1 MTGLVYKELR
11 QNSKALWITALSA
24 PVMLLIILGMTALQ
38 GIAGKGSF
46 TDMFADIAAKDD
58 LPFSMLQFYTAFGP
72 FLAAGF
78 SALMIFNQDETK
90 KWGYFTASHPK
101 GIRSAIY
108 AKYLIVFLLSAAAL
122 ISASLTEML
131 NLLLEHLI
139 LGTAREELIPYTD
152 VYAIVLFFQLFL
164 RMFDI
169 PFIIRFGRKR
179 GEKVK
184 VVIFGFGFIAFLV
197 YLLFGPL
204 PGKDAEIFVTIYDWY
219 TGFISGK
226 AQDVSY
232 IILACFLWLT
242 IIGYNI
248 SYRISCKLYMKGVEQ
263 YDK

>member
-11 QNSKALWITALSA
+11 QNRATLWMAALAA
-24 PVMLLIILGMTALQ
+24 PAMLLMMMGFIAIPN
-38 GIAGKGSF
+38 IAGKESY
-46 TDMFADIAAKDD
+46 TDMFAEMAAKGD
-58 LPFSMLQFYTAFGP
+58 LPFSMLHFYTAFTP
-72 FLAAGF
+72 FLVAGF
-78 SALMIFNQDETK
+78 AALTIFNQDETK

-108 AKYLIVFLLSAAAL
+108 AKYLIVFLLSAVVL
-122 ISASLTEML
+122 VSVNLTEMVI
-131 NLLLEHLI
+131 LLLEHLI
-139 LGTAREELIPYTD
+139 LGTAREDLASYSN
-152 VYAIVLFFQLFL
+152 VYAIVLFIQLFL

-179 GEKVK
+179 GEKIK
-184 VVIFGFGFIAFLV
+184 VTMFSGGFIAFLV

-204 PGKDAEIFVTIYDWY
+204 PGKAADFFVKIYEWY
-219 TGFISGK
+219 TNFISGK
-226 AQDVSY
+226 AQEVSY

-248 SYRISCKLYMKGVEQ
+248 SYRISCKLFMKGVEQ